1 MMGGSNIVQGVFV
14 IMLCIIFLRF
24 FALSTFEKWEKQDVQ
39 IVRRKEPRDSL
50 PAPGVTICPVKAGS
64 DSGWKPDNNT
74 LENPA
79 LDICLGEGDIEDCVR
94 RNTFTLEE
102 VVNVNSSSRL
112 TYFKNETDSKEEES
126 INGSLW
132 TSRMT
137 DTTNGMCHTLILDMD
152 ISKSTYLQIG
162 LNYNLT
168 AVFLHD
174 PKFFVFKDTNVLIP
188 FLKLKDVLNKEFII
202 LPTTKKRMKR
212 DSKFDCNPDENY
224 DFGDCVRQ
232 KIVDSQGCETPWD
245 RRPADKL
252 PKCSEMSSMQD
263 FESYYRQVF
272 VSTEKELKELTGCPF
287 PCTYTHYSLSQT
299 YSFNSNETE
308 FVINYALT
316 DLITEEEVLLFP
328 FDSLVSEFG
337 GALGLFLGFSF
348 LGAASTMQ
356 TWVMSLLSMFKTSK
370 REPGPLSD

>member
-24 FALSTFEKWEKQDVQ
+24 FALSTFEKWERQDVQ
-39 IVRRKEPRDSL
+39 IVRRKETRDSL

-64 DSGWKPDNNT
+64 DSGWKADNNT

-79 LDICLGEGDIEDCVR
+79 LDICVGEGDIEDCVG

-102 VVNVNSSSRL
+102 VVNVNGSSRL
-112 TYFKNETDSKEEES
+112 TYFKNETDSKEEEL

-137 DTTNGMCHTLILDMD
+137 DTTNGMCHTLILDKD

-168 AVFLHD
+168 TVFLHD

-212 DSKFDCNPDENY
+212 DSKFHCNPDENY

-232 KIVDSQGCETPWD
+232 KIVDSQGCY
-245 RRPADKL
+245 
-252 PKCSEMSSMQD
+252 CQ
-263 FESYYRQVF
+263 
-272 VSTEKELKELTGCPF
+272 
-287 PCTYTHYSLSQT
+287 
-299 YSFNSNETE
+299 
-308 FVINYALT
+308 
-316 DLITEEEVLLFP
+316 
-328 FDSLVSEFG
+328 
-337 GALGLFLGFSF
+337 
-348 LGAASTMQ
+348 
-356 TWVMSLLSMFKTSK
+356 
-370 REPGPLSD
+370 